1 MPARLLEDNDREW
14 SGDHCVDARL
24 VPGVLLS
31 NRKLR
36 SEQPHLQDLP
46 VSILARFG
54 IDAPAQM
61 KGRPVF

>member
-1 MPARLLEDNDREW
+1 M
-14 SGDHCVDARL
+14 DARV

-36 SEQPHLQDLP
+36 SEHPHLLDLP

-54 IDAPAQM
+54 IDAPVQM